1 MPATFKS
8 GDKDADFEPPE
19 NFPTL
24 IETAADWAPFQQFKR
39 RLASHFSLS
48 DFGTDKLEDG
58 SYILF
63 PLDQQQASQK
73 KLPTD
78 LESFLSSFS
87 VFSELSPKA
96 AELIELVLSPKKKFA
111 ESGDFTKVTRL
122 ALMKLVG
129 QLVVFRREVLKQ
141 EAYSTIIN
149 TSSVP
154 LTAMGDL
161 ESSSKKVS
169 LKEALDFFVQQALSI
184 LGAHR
189 MYEDLLAHWSGQ
201 VPAEERQARDQ
212 SGAAPFWSAQQD
224 RFLEYTSQLRKWPD
238 FGTADQMKASPAKD
252 SLLWYGMEA
261 LTDTRVK
268 FQERQTSIKHAY
280 HTAFKQQRKHAS
292 LAHEALRESSSP
304 KRPRFDRPVAALPQA
319 PKPSSAA
326 PKTPPP
332 LMTQR
337 SAFSPGVFRSG
348 PKNRRRGFG
357 SRPPLKCSRCN
368 KIGHSI
374 STCRMP

>member
-48 DFGTDKLEDG
+48 TSGPTNSKTART
-58 SYILF
+58 SSSHSINSK
-63 PLDQQQASQK
+63 PRKRSSQQ
-73 KLPTD
+73 D

-252 SLLWYGMEA
+252 SLLWYGIEA

-292 LAHEALRESSSP
+292 RDSSSP

-332 LMTQR
+332 LMTSR